1 VQRTLLTIV
10 AGMLVAG
17 FPLAAHHSFSAYYFE
32 DQSVTIVGEVQ
43 EFQYRSPHAILMVS
57 AKDAD
62 GKLRTYA
69 AEFAN
74 PNRLAREGV
83 TRDTL
88 KRGDLVSVTGS
99 PGRTASEYKIHLKQI
114 ERMSDGWS
122 WGGGRRR
129 R

>member
-1 VQRTLLTIV
+1 MQRTLLTLV

-17 FPLAAHHSFSAYYFE
+17 FPLSAHHSFSAYYFE
-32 DQSVTIVGEVQ
+32 DQSVTISGDVE
-43 EFQYRSPHAILMVS
+43 EFQYRSPHAIVRVN

-62 GKLRTYA
+62 GQMRTYA

-83 TRDTL
+83 TKDTL
-88 KRGDLVSVTGS
+88 KPGDMVVVTGS
-99 PGRTASEYKIHLKQI
+99 PGRVASDYKIHLKRIQ
-114 ERMSDGWS
+114 RASDGWS

-129 R
+129 